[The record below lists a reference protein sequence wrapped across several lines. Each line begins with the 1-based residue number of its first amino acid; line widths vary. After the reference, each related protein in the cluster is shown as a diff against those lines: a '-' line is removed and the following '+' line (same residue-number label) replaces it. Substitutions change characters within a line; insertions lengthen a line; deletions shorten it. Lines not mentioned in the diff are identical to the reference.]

1 MKLLTRDQ
9 FKELVFKRDQHKCV
23 ICYKEAIDAHHI
35 TERKLFEDG
44 GYYLDNG
51 SSLCSDCHIKAE
63 NTTITPQQLRNAI
76 GIKSIVLPKNLDP
89 DKIYDKWGN
98 VMTYIKYPRTPHLPW
113 SESLDD
119 DDFVI
124 EDVDALFEN
133 EIVMTEKM
141 DGENTTMYLD
151 HIHARSLDGRYH
163 ESRDWVKS
171 LHGQIK
177 HKIPEGWR
185 ICGENLFA
193 KHSILYKNLPSYFL
207 VFSIWDEE
215 GCLDWKDTVDFAQ
228 ELGLY
233 TVPEMAKGK
242 FTKDSFISKFKP
254 DPHECEG
261 YVIRSEEGFFLE
273 DFSKHIA
280 KYVRK
285 NHIKTDQHWLTQK
298 IVKNE
303 LKK

>member
-1 MKLLTRDQ
+1 MNK
-9 FKELVFKRDQHKCV
+9 
-23 ICYKEAIDAHHI
+23 
-35 TERKLFEDG
+35 
-44 GYYLDNG
+44 YY
-51 SSLCSDCHIKAE
+51 
-63 NTTITPQQLRNAI
+63 
-76 GIKSIVLPKNLDP
+76 
-89 DKIYDKWGN
+89 
-98 VMTYIKYPRTPHLPW
+98 KYPSTPHLPW

-124 EDVDALFEN
+124 EDVDALFKK

-141 DGENTTMYLD
+141 DGENTTMYSD

-185 ICGENLFA
+185 ICGENMFA

-207 VFSIWDEE
+207 VFSIWADNE
-215 GCLDWKDTVDFAQ
+215 CLSWNDTVDFSE
-228 ELGLY
+228 ELGLSI
-233 TVPEMAKGK
+233 VPEMAHGELQKEFVCK
-242 FTKDSFISKFKP
+242 VKP
-254 DPHECEG
+254 DPNECEG
-261 YVIRSEEGFFLE
+261 YVIRNMMSFKLK
-273 DFSKHIA
+273 DFSKNIA

-285 NHIKTDQHWLTQK
+285 NHIKTDQHWLTTK
-298 IVKNE
+298 IIKNE

>member
-141 DGENTTMYLD
+141 DGENTTCSVVR
-151 HIHARSLDGRYH
+151 RSLPRIQRLGEISSWSNKTQD
-163 ESRDWVKS
+163 SRRMAHMRRKS
-171 LHGQIK
+171 F
-177 HKIPEGWR
+177 R
-185 ICGENLFA
+185 
-193 KHSILYKNLPSYFL
+193 
-207 VFSIWDEE
+207 
-215 GCLDWKDTVDFAQ
+215 
-228 ELGLY
+228 
-233 TVPEMAKGK
+233 
-242 FTKDSFISKFKP
+242 
-254 DPHECEG
+254 
-261 YVIRSEEGFFLE
+261 
-273 DFSKHIA
+273 
-280 KYVRK
+280 
-285 NHIKTDQHWLTQK
+285 
-298 IVKNE
+298 
-303 LKK
+303 